1 MIPGALKQFWKKSQQ
16 DLIFTQATALAYT
29 TLLSLV
35 PVLAVA
41 FFLFKAFGGFESLQA
56 KLQPLIEQNLAPA
69 FSDQISTYLNQF
81 IGNVHAGTIGA
92 LGIIGFIFTSISTL
106 ATIEKT
112 FNLIWGIREARS
124 VAKRVTTYWSLLT
137 IGPLL
142 LGISLGLSSKALIW
156 LKDDNGA
163 ISHVLVWSAALTPYL
178 VSGLLFAGL
187 YLFMPNVSVDKGD
200 ALKAGAITG
209 LVFELAK
216 LLYASY
222 ATHVISKSSIYG
234 SLAIFPIF
242 LLWLYVIWLIV
253 LFGAELCC
261 YFQFRRHHIPYRFNL
276 EERLNPFV
284 IVDILEEL
292 ARSQEEPKG
301 GLSIND
307 MLRSMKI
314 PMRELM
320 PHLDFLEQEGWII
333 RSNSGFLNQTKF
345 HLGVPK
351 ERISMSRVLGS
362 LESHRYVPR
371 SERGMSVHKKL
382 KDLWQDVAEV
392 K

>member
-1 MIPGALKQFWKKSQQ
+1 MNTAAIKQFWKKSQQ

-56 KLQPLIEQNLAPA
+56 KLLPLIEQNLAPS
-69 FSDQISTYLNQF
+69 FSDQISNYLTQF
-81 IGNVHAGTIGA
+81 LTNVHAGAIGVF
-92 LGIIGFIFTSISTL
+92 GIIGFIITSISTL

-112 FNLIWGIREARS
+112 FNLIWGVKDARS
-124 VAKRVTTYWSLLT
+124 LGKRITTYWSLLT
-137 IGPLL
+137 IGPMLL
-142 LGISLGLSSKALIW
+142 AVSIGMSSKALVW
-156 LKDDNGA
+156 LEDDSGA
-163 ISHVLVWSAALTPYL
+163 ISQVLLWGAALTPYL
-178 VSGLLFAGL
+178 ISGLLFSGL
-187 YLFMPNVSVDKGD
+187 FLFMPNVSVNKWD
-200 ALKAGAITG
+200 ALKAGGITG

-222 ATHVISKSSIYG
+222 AANAIAKNSVYG

-242 LLWLYVIWLIV
+242 LIWLYVVWLIV

-276 EERLNPFV
+276 EDRLNPFV

-292 ARSQEEPKG
+292 ARTQEEPRG
-301 GLSIND
+301 GLAIND

-320 PHLDFLEQEGWII
+320 PHVDFLEQGGWII
-333 RSNSGFLNQTKF
+333 RSSVGFLNQWRF
-345 HLGVPK
+345 HLAVPK
-351 ERISMSRVLGS
+351 ARVTMSKVLAS
-362 LESHRYVPR
+362 LEGHRYVPR
-371 SERGMSVHKKL
+371 SEQGIAVHKKL
-382 KDLWQDVAEV
+382 KDLWAES
-392 K
+392 KEK